1 MVEVALDKYVLVP
14 LTVAEKVFQDIFVYL
29 EYLRLRVEGQGL
41 GCDVCVC
48 VCVCVC
54 VSILYLRDSLQE
66 RVDLS
71 LYFFN

>member
-29 EYLRLRVEGQGL
+29 EYLRLRVKGQGL
-41 GCDVCVC
+41 GCD
-48 VCVCVC
+48 VCVC

>member
-29 EYLRLRVEGQGL
+29 EYLRLRVKGQGL
-41 GCDVCVC
+41 GCD
-48 VCVCVC
+48 VC